1 MPGVGGEK
9 GWPETRGLFARPGLA
24 RGGRGDVNEV
34 GVAVRLLP
42 SGDRL
47 LPCWGG
53 ATRLGMVVPGA
64 DVPPLALLWCR
75 LTSPEGC
82 MAGEQA
88 GAAAADKRLWVV
100 FS

>member
-9 GWPETRGLFARPGLA
+9 VWPETRGLFARPGLA
-24 RGGRGDVNEV
+24 RVGRGDMNEV
-34 GVAVRLLP
+34 GVAVRGLP
-42 SGDRL
+42 SGDTL
-47 LPCWGG
+47 LHCCGG
-53 ATRLGMVVPGA
+53 ATRPGTVLPGA

-88 GAAAADKRLWVV
+88 GAAAVDKRLLVV

>member
-9 GWPETRGLFARPGLA
+9 GTPEMRGLFARPGLA
-24 RGGRGDVNEV
+24 RGGRGDMNEV
-34 GVAVRLLP
+34 GVAVSGLP

-47 LPCWGG
+47 LPCWGC
-53 ATRLGMVVPGA
+53 AIRLGMVVPGL
-64 DVPPLALLWCR
+64 DMPPLELLWCR

-88 GAAAADKRLWVV
+88 GAAAMDRRLWVV